1 MQVWGTMLEGR
12 VQLAPAAPK
21 AAEGAEGR
29 AAIESSADDTEVRQA
44 AVEKLAA
51 LMTHGHG
58 E

>member
-1 MQVWGTMLEGR
+1 MWGTMLEGR

-29 AAIESSADDTEVRQA
+29 AVIESSADDTEVRQA